1 LRWVSGR
8 SGLSQTA
15 PTGCQLRVWPDPR
28 PSERRDD
35 AEAFH
40 GDLHRRAL
48 HGAAVVGVQDQ
59 RVDGMRRSRPIEI
72 SLAGWFSVRPA
83 GVFAFVSAQNELSG
97 DSRMS
102 SL

>member
-1 LRWVSGR
+1 MIAAAIALPAGG
-8 SGLSQTA
+8 GLTSAVCAALAA
-15 PTGCQLRVWPDPR
+15 PPR
-28 PSERRDD
+28 ARPPS
-35 AEAFH
+35 H
-40 GDLHRRAL
+40 RAL
-48 HGAAVVGVQDQ
+48 PERERA
-59 RVDGMRRSRPIEI
+59 RVLDHRMRRSRPIEI

>member
-1 LRWVSGR
+1 VDAYGGYHRLSKPDRTGGKPLERAAFIRIHATR
-8 SGLSQTA
+8 SN
-15 PTGCQLRVWPDPR
+15 R
-28 PSERRDD
+28 
-35 AEAFH
+35 
-40 GDLHRRAL
+40 
-48 HGAAVVGVQDQ
+48 
-59 RVDGMRRSRPIEI
+59 MRRSRPIEI

>member
-1 LRWVSGR
+1 MDKGND
-8 SGLSQTA
+8 TA
-15 PTGCQLRVWPDPR
+15 V
-28 PSERRDD
+28 
-35 AEAFH
+35 EAI
-40 GDLHRRAL
+40 LE
-48 HGAAVVGVQDQ
+48 Q
-59 RVDGMRRSRPIEI
+59 RMRRSRPIEI